1 MTEIELKFL
10 IDEKAEEHLKTRL
23 NALQLVDGGMRPL
36 RSIYF
41 DTPDHALHRS
51 GYSIRL
57 RLDGGRWIQTV
68 KSRSGLRRGL
78 RSGLHSGLSRVSEF
92 ECPAGD
98 GELHLDNIADKTAR
112 KHIKRLISGKR
123 FDPVCETHMNRTSA
137 QIGAPDGT
145 RAELSVDHG
154 KILAGAL
161 SAELREMEIEL
172 IAGTVDGLFDLARD
186 LLTEGGFRF
195 SCLSKSDRGYLLAEE
210 GRIDVPMHPR
220 MAKPVPL
227 HAKQTVGEAARDIL
241 RECFD
246 QITGNIDLIRASKD
260 PAGPH
265 QLRVGLRRLRSAFV
279 LFCEQINKPEMKRLN
294 EEAKWLGQEI
304 GALRDRD
311 VTALDIVRPM
321 QQSCPDEPSFAA
333 LSSLLAAERA
343 KTRKHVRHVLKS
355 QRAMSFLL
363 DLARVVETMP
373 IGKTGEGDM
382 PIGKLAKRALDRRW
396 KSVREHAK
404 AIEKLTGEERHTLR
418 KELKKLRYT
427 VEFMAPFFSN
437 KRVAPF
443 TRQLKQLQS
452 VFGELIDAAMIMELF
467 SGETALGA
475 QDPAAQRA
483 IGWVI
488 GTRMTKS
495 QQDWHEAKSLWK
507 DLKDTGAFWG

>member
-10 IDEKAEEHLKTRL
+10 IDEQVEKHLKARL
-23 NALQLVDGGMRPL
+23 TALQLVDGGTRPL
-36 RSIYF
+36 RSIYY
-41 DTPDHALHRS
+41 DTPDRALRRS
-51 GYSIRL
+51 GFSIRL

-68 KSRSGLRRGL
+68 KTRSGLHR
-78 RSGLHSGLSRVSEF
+78 GLHSGLSRVCEF

-98 GELHLDNIADKTAR
+98 GQLHLDDIADKTAR
-112 KHIKRLISGKR
+112 KHIKRLIFGKR

-137 QIGAPDGT
+137 KIVAPDGA

-154 KILAGAL
+154 HIVAGPASL
-161 SAELREMEIEL
+161 ELREMEIEL
-172 IAGTVDGLFDLARD
+172 IAGTVDGLFDLARY

-195 SCLSKSDRGYLLAEE
+195 SCLSKSERGYLLADE

-227 HAKQTVGEAARDIL
+227 HATQTVGEAARDIL
-241 RECFD
+241 RECFE
-246 QITGNIDLIRASKD
+246 QITRNIDLIGVSKD
-260 PAGPH
+260 PGGPH
-265 QLRVGLRRLRSAFV
+265 QLRIGLRRLRSAFV
-279 LFCEQINKPEMKRLN
+279 LFSGQTNKLEVKRLN

-311 VTALDIVRPM
+311 VTALDIVRPL

-343 KTRKHVRHVLKS
+343 KTRKHVRHVLES
-355 QRAMSFLL
+355 QRAMFFLL
-363 DLARVVETMP
+363 DLARVIETMP
-373 IGKTGEGDM
+373 IGKAGEGDR
-382 PIGKLAKRALDRRW
+382 PIGKLAKRALDSRW
-396 KSVREHAK
+396 KSVWEHAK
-404 AIEKLTGEERHTLR
+404 AIGELTGEERHALR

-427 VEFMAPFFSN
+427 AEFLSPLFPR
-437 KRVAPF
+437 KKVAPF
-443 TRQLKQLQS
+443 TRQLKKLQS
-452 VFGELIDAAMIMELF
+452 IFGELIDAAMIMELF

-475 QDPAAQRA
+475 QEPAAQRA

-495 QQDWHEAKSLWK
+495 QQDWKEAKSLWK
-507 DLKDTGAFWG
+507 DLKDTGAFWR